1 MKRTQA
7 RSIGDIIEGFMKEEK
22 LDTQVDE
29 YRACE
34 LWPRLVGPGINRYT
48 VSRDVRGGVMYVR
61 LSSAV
66 LRNELMMG
74 RSSLIQRI
82 NEALGREVIH
92 EIVFQ

>member
-1 MKRTQA
+1 MKRTHA
-7 RSIGDIIEGFMKEEK
+7 RSIGDIIEGFLKEEQ
-22 LDTQVDE
+22 LDTQLDE
-29 YRACE
+29 YRASA
-34 LWPRLVGPGINRYT
+34 LWPQVVGPGINRYT

-82 NEALGREVIH
+82 NEALGHEVIH

>member
-1 MKRTQA
+1 MKRTHA
-7 RSIGDIIEGFMKEEK
+7 HSIGDIIEGFLKEEQ
-22 LDTQVDE
+22 LDTQLDE
-29 YRACE
+29 YRASA
-34 LWPRLVGPGINRYT
+34 LWPQVVGPGINRYT

-82 NEALGREVIH
+82 NEALGHEVIH

>member
-7 RSIGDIIEGFMKEEK
+7 KSIGDIIEGFMKEEK
-22 LDTQVDE
+22 LDTQLDE
-29 YRACE
+29 YRASA
-34 LWPRLVGPGINRYT
+34 LWPQVVGPGINRYT
-48 VSRDVRGGVMYVR
+48 VSRDVRNGVMYVR

-74 RSSLIQRI
+74 RSSLIKRI
-82 NEALGREVIH
+82 NELLGRETIH